1 MTYQKYLL
9 QLGRYQIFFIEYI
22 FICSARK
29 AKPIEV
35 EILLEVKVQVKVKTK
50 AQAKVSQFFLKIIIF

>member
-1 MTYQKYLL
+1 MSYQKYLL
-9 QLGRYQIFFIEYI
+9 QLGRYKIFFIEYI

-50 AQAKVSQFFLKIIIF
+50 AQAKVSHFF